1 MKSII
6 IQHTDKNNPYSKIQL
21 IANQLNIV
29 SKLEVSILTAIH
41 QVFKNNPYPNTSK
54 NQQNLKFD
62 IIQIIQQHA
71 DNQKDK
77 TKTVTDSAINNA
89 IWKIIKK
96 GGLIEIDGLYVLNS
110 CFKDIDLVDQ
120 IVFRFNNAIEDK

>member
-6 IQHTDKNNPYSKIQL
+6 IPFKHHKHSTYAKIEIL
-21 IANQLNIV
+21 ANQLQIS
-29 SKLEVSILTAIH
+29 SKLEIATICSIYL
-41 QVFKNNPYPNTSK
+41 VFKNNPYPNTSK
-54 NQQNLKFD
+54 NQQNLKID

-110 CFKDIDLVDQ
+110 CFKDIDLVEQ
-120 IVFRFNNAIEDK
+120 IVFRFS

>member
-1 MKSII
+1 M
-6 IQHTDKNNPYSKIQL
+6 
-21 IANQLNIV
+21 IATRLQIT
-29 SKLEVSILTAIH
+29 SKLETAILTAIH